1 MSRLTTEI
9 LGAIGLSLV
18 SGAAQFA
25 LGRDMS
31 PVPLNLTRGAAP
43 APTMKADRLQSVQ
56 QEFTKFKVNRAAKS
70 DRAASLAAPASPTK
84 TVSLRPE
91 GFSDT
96 SFLLR
101 VPDAQGNSSRTP
113 PRLEI
118 RKPMVACEPVVS
130 VLTEI
135 ANRLQPGRCVT

>member
-1 MSRLTTEI
+1 MSRLTTGI

-31 PVPLNLTRGAAP
+31 PVPLSLTRGIAP
-43 APTMKADRLQSVQ
+43 ANKTDRLQSVQ
-56 QEFTKFKVNRAAKS
+56 KDLTKSLAVNRMAKS
-70 DRAASLAAPASPTK
+70 DRAASLAGPAVPTK
-84 TVSLRPE
+84 TVSLRSE
-91 GFSDT
+91 GFLDM

-101 VPDAQGNSSRTP
+101 VPDGQGSPSRTP
-113 PRLEI
+113 AKLGV

-135 ANRLQPGRCVT
+135 ANRLQPGRCIT